1 VTLGSASNLPV
12 TFTLLEF
19 DPEAVGVQPSA
30 EVEEL
35 QAANEKASAVMAR
48 TDRVFFAESVFFTG

>member
-1 VTLGSASNLPV
+1 V

-19 DPEAVGVQPSA
+19 DPEAVGVHPSA

-35 QAANEKASAVMAR
+35 QAASEKARAAMAR
-48 TDRVFFAESVFFTG
+48 TDSVFCTEFVFFTGQVWGQTP